1 MALKDFLEKLA
12 KDINDKAKD
21 AVKLWVGDRYYGKII
36 QFQVGDL
43 EGFSDAYYLV
53 FTKKGVKFKE
63 GDYPSPELILRSDE
77 ETLQGVIEAKIKVKE
92 VRNNWKLLIIGNAH
106 DQVPFMKIAASVL
119 L

>member
-1 MALKDFLEKLA
+1 MALKEFLEKLA
-12 KDINDKAKD
+12 KDINAKAMD
-21 AVKLWVGDRYYGKII
+21 AVKEWVGDRYFGKII

-43 EGFSDAYYLV
+43 KGFSEAYYLV

-77 ETLQGVIEAKIKVKE
+77 ETLQGVIEGKIKVRD
-92 VRNNWKLLIIGNAH
+92 VRNAWKLLIMGNAH
-106 DQVPFMKIAASVL
+106 DQVPFMKIVASVL